1 MYYIIDLE
9 RTISSGLPFYWKKSR
24 YGYTYSIEEA
34 GLFPKEIADEIVKK
48 DIQDLT
54 VKIHI
59 NTMAELIR
67 NLEIKSYE
75 VLRSEI

>member
-1 MYYIIDLE
+1 MYYILDLE

-48 DIQDLT
+48 DIQGLT